1 MQDTLV
7 NFRESQLFSIKDA
20 ARLLAIAEPTLRQWL
35 CSGKFPYVKAGRRT
49 LIAAQDLADFVQAN
63 RVSAKNRL
71 VSGVQE
77 RTDG

>member
-1 MQDTLV
+1 MKDTLV
-7 NFRESQLFSIKDA
+7 NLRLSQLLSIKDA
-20 ARLLAIAEPTLRQWL
+20 ARFLAIAETTLRQWL

-49 LIAAQDLADFVQAN
+49 LIDAQDLTDFVQAN

-77 RTDG
+77 RTEQ